1 MKTRISIMATAFLFL
16 SLAGCIPSIHP
27 LYTSN
32 DIVFN
37 PLLVG
42 DWFEKDNSN
51 RWKFESSGDSIYKLT
66 YFENGVFGNDSIE
79 TRSEF
84 DVHLVSLAG
93 NYFIDLYPGDNSHIP
108 ISGLL
113 SSTLLPVHTFA
124 KLVFNDGEFE
134 IRFFSNEWL
143 KQSILDKKLNIAYE
157 KTNDLIVLTA
167 PTRDLQ
173 EMVLRNVD
181 NPGAFIEPK
190 TLTKSKE

>member
-1 MKTRISIMATAFLFL
+1 MKSRITVFVTIIIILF
-16 SLAGCIPSIHP
+16 LAGCIPSIHP
-27 LYTSN
+27 LYTSK
-32 DIVFN
+32 DVVFN

-51 RWKFESSGDSIYKLT
+51 RWKFERSGDTLYKLT

-79 TRSEF
+79 TLSEF
-84 DVHLVSLAG
+84 DVHLIRLDG
-93 NYFIDLYPGDNSHIP
+93 TYFIDLYPGDNSHIP

-124 KLVFNDGEFE
+124 KLLFRNGEFK
-134 IRFFSNEWL
+134 ISFFSSEWL

-167 PTRDLQ
+167 PTKDLQ
-173 EMVLRNVD
+173 EMVLSNVD
-181 NPGAFIEPK
+181 NPDAFIEPK
-190 TLTKSKE
+190 TLTKSK